1 MLEIN
6 DQDFSFIDEYVA
18 NLAIG
23 DTAPDPTYTTD
34 IIKKEAFAEFRMDK
48 VPTLSDREN
57 PLLNALWVEFC
68 GLRGGYSEL
77 EDARLR
83 MQATDKAAR
92 QAKRDF
98 LRLACQDSYHAPQ
111 AAYES
116 MIQDALDIFNDG
128 AARTAIGIIRRHV
141 PAEHAASIANR
152 KGDAHR
158 QRIQAAV
165 ETNNSHLGYATI
177 QAEYGKTGIN
187 RLVGATM
194 NSTLVEIMLRCNDAR
209 KRTEQERR
217 LAAVE
222 AELAELKAFK
232 AATEKRHAIEDSG
245 QTPEQRVIEL
255 RKQGLGYKAIQSAT
269 GISQSTVRNWVKAH
283 DL

>member
-23 DTAPDPTYTTD
+23 DTAPDPTHTTD
-34 IIKKEAFAEFRMDK
+34 IIKKEAFAEFRMGK

-57 PLLNALWVEFC
+57 PLLNALWVEFR

-77 EDARLR
+77 DDARLR

-98 LRLACQDSYHAPQ
+98 LRLACQDTYHAPQ

-128 AARTAIGIIRRHV
+128 AARTAIGIIQRHV

-165 ETNNSHLGYATI
+165 ETNNSHLGYAAI

-222 AELAELKAFK
+222 AERAELKAFK
-232 AATEKRHAIEDSG
+232 AATEKRHTIEDAG
-245 QTPEQRVIEL
+245 QDPKEL
-255 RKQGLGYKAIQSAT
+255 ARSMHMGGKSLGAIAKAT
-269 GISQSTVRNWVKAH
+269 GRSRSTIQRWVK
-283 DL
+283 